1 MNDHETT
8 FREYPF
14 DPRRLILRWLIS
26 TLAIFS
32 AVWVVPGIKFEG
44 PGWQLGIVAIVLG
57 LFKALG
63 RPLLLLLTLPL
74 VIITLGLF
82 SLVINALLLG
92 LTSAMASNIGIQFEV
107 VDFWAAFWGSI
118 VISLVSLF
126 LSMLAGDQRIQVHV
140 HRGGQ
145 GERD

>member
-1 MNDHETT
+1 MNDHETA
-8 FREYPF
+8 FHEYPF

-57 LFKALG
+57 LLKALG

-118 VISLVSLF
+118 VISLVSLL

-140 HRGGQ
+140 QRGGQ
-145 GERD
+145 SERD